1 MDFEKVNKKNE
12 ELMGI
17 LEEFDIPVVYK
28 AEIDGKN
35 LMIKDTVGAVV
46 SNNVF
51 SSKEYEYGKLKK
63 AVKIVGIS
71 SVVAVSVGNFVLW
84 SVIRK
89 GEKE

>member
-12 ELMGI
+12 ELMSI

-51 SSKEYEYGKLKK
+51 SNKEYEYQKLKK
-63 AVKIVGIS
+63 NVRILGAIS
-71 SVVAVSVGNFVLW
+71 VSVVSVGNFVLW
-84 SVIRK
+84 LLIRK